1 MTSGWPGNVRRSIRV
16 WACSWQQPWGCASE
30 RFCCCAGSF
39 RRFQISKEYPQ
50 ILFFGNIGHPGSVT
64 VVCYLFQTKQLTRKD
79 KLAREV
85 QLDCVQNTLEPPEAT
100 NR

>member
-1 MTSGWPGNVRRSIRV
+1 MCDVAFAFGLAPGS
-16 WACSWQQPWGCASE
+16 SPGL
-30 RFCCCAGSF
+30 RFRTLLLLRWFVPAVPNL
-39 RRFQISKEYPQ
+39 KEYPQ